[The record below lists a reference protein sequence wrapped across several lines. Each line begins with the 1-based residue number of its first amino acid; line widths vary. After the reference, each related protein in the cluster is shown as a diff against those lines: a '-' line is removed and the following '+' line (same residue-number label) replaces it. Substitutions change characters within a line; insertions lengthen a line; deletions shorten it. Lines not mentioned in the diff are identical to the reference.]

1 MSNYGQLCWLPR
13 VTWSEWARLSVAVL
27 LRRRGLTALR
37 R

>member
-13 VTWSEWARLSVAVL
+13 VTWSERVRLSVAVL